1 MKQSTQTRFI
11 RAFMSAVL
19 ASGLTRQELVQ
30 LLNAFPHDQEL
41 DFAMKVGLK
50 AAIDALSSVEAA
62 ERGPTSLYHEREPE
76 EDAYEIIK
84 RRKLTKAQVLRVMEL
99 AGNRKS
105 SLLSAPNLTL
115 RETLSRFFASSSE
128 NEKYRFAE
136 LLEHA
141 NSKDDAFLKGIL
153 RDG

>member
-1 MKQSTQTRFI
+1 
-11 RAFMSAVL
+11 
-19 ASGLTRQELVQ
+19 
-30 LLNAFPHDQEL
+30 
-41 DFAMKVGLK
+41 MKVGLK